1 MQYDG
6 TVNGFPYF
14 SQNDDR
20 WNGIRY
26 GGGNIGTSGC
36 GPTAAAMIVK
46 SYGFDV
52 TPENTAKV
60 FVNALGG
67 YRTTEGPTCFSALQ
81 NSPYNLTVQQTRNIN
96 TVVESLKNGIPVV
109 ANPQGPCDFTEHG
122 HYVVLCGI
130 DNNGNISVNDPNG
143 NHYNMSKSKKWTS
156 SYIANC
162 CVGSNGKDGFFVIS
176 KEN

>member
-1 MQYDG
+1 M
-6 TVNGFPYF
+6 
-14 SQNDDR
+14 
-20 WNGIRY
+20 
-26 GGGNIGTSGC
+26 
-36 GPTAAAMIVK
+36 
-46 SYGFDV
+46 
-52 TPENTAKV
+52 
-60 FVNALGG
+60 
-67 YRTTEGPTCFSALQ
+67 
-81 NSPYNLTVQQTRNIN
+81 
-96 TVVESLKNGIPVV
+96 KNGIPVV

-176 KEN
+176 KDGKGSIGNTVTGSTA